1 MIAEVEWEELRRLAF
16 EGRGR
21 AYAPYSGFAVGAALR
36 ARDGS
41 TVLGCNVENASYG
54 VAICAERTALAG
66 AVVAGHRE
74 FEALAIASAAKTP
87 SPPCGICRQALVE
100 FAPDLAIRSYNE
112 AGQVAVYQ
120 LSDLLPHAFR
130 ADQLD

>member
-1 MIAEVEWEELRRLAF
+1 MIAEAEWEDLRRLAF
-16 EGRGR
+16 EARGR
-21 AYAPYSGFAVGAALR
+21 AYAPYSGFFVGAALR
-36 ARDGS
+36 VGDGF

-66 AVVAGHRE
+66 AVAAGHRD
-74 FEALAIASAAKTP
+74 FEALAIASAAKIP
-87 SPPCGICRQALVE
+87 SPPCGMCRQALVE
-100 FAPDLAIRSYNE
+100 FAPDLPIRSYNE
-112 AGQVAVYQ
+112 AGQVAIYQ